1 MQVGEN
7 LAAQVPSCW
16 RTVGER
22 WRKRL
27 PLYLSSARLALLEKQ
42 LETREERFDMADLLH
57 SGEEVTPDGLGAMP
71 PVGNVDPGGLQSSS
85 TVSTAT
91 GLALVAASSSGDTV
105 DSLLRLGTHPME
117 VMTAGLSM
125 ASIGHMSAF
134 TAGLVLIGIGILL
147 NVSSLVIRWQNRYA
161 DIRNCQQWCRQ
172 EIERKVRSLSSQGR
186 RGDSGPL

>member
-1 MQVGEN
+1 
-7 LAAQVPSCW
+7 
-16 RTVGER
+16 
-22 WRKRL
+22 
-27 PLYLSSARLALLEKQ
+27 
-42 LETREERFDMADLLH
+42 
-57 SGEEVTPDGLGAMP
+57 MP

-134 TAGLVLIGIGILL
+134 TAGLVLIGIGIIL
-147 NVSSLVIRWQNRYA
+147 NISSLVIRWQNRYA

-186 RGDSGPL
+186 GGTQDPYKRIDPNG